1 MELDRGPV
9 FGRLTC
15 RTYYRENVMQKNRD
29 VAEKQLWG
37 FLEDVTAVERGE
49 KQMQVLDN
57 YCDEKQHGKVAD
69 GNTEP

>member
-1 MELDRGPV
+1 
-9 FGRLTC
+9 
-15 RTYYRENVMQKNRD
+15 MQKNRD

-49 KQMQVLDN
+49 KQMQALDN